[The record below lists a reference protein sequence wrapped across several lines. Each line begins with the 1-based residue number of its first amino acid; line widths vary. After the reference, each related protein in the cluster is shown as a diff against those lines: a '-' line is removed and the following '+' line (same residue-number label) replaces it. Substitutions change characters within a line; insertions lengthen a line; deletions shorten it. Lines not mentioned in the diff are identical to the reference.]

1 MRMQAAVGGT
11 ANWVYTPAS
20 TGLAS
25 WEWSSSGSAWTIR
38 KNNTLQSL
46 TLGGGANN
54 GGWLSI
60 AARDRLGIGTAVYNN
75 INDSWFDGHIA
86 MIAFGGSPLTADERS
101 VVYDIIN
108 YKYGV

>member
-1 MRMQAAVGGT
+1 MIATLHGASGGGEG
-11 ANWVYTPAS
+11 YYGD
-20 TGLAS
+20 TGA
-25 WEWSSSGSAWTIR
+25 GGYG
-38 KNNTLQSL
+38 N